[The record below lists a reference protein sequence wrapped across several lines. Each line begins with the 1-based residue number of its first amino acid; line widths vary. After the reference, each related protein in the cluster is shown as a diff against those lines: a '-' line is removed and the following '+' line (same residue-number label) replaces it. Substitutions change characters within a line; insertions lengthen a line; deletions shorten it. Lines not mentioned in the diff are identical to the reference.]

1 MSEHAEQC
9 ERAVFSWSW
18 CGNCAMSAI
27 SYILDV
33 LHDRI
38 PNGSTVF
45 TTSERDE
52 WCGQCGERHADAR
65 LAITGGG

>member
-1 MSEHAEQC
+1 MSEHFATTDEHV
-9 ERAVFSWSW
+9 EFSWSW
-18 CGNCAMSAI
+18 CSECAMSAI

-38 PNGSTVF
+38 PAGSIEF
-45 TTSERDE
+45 TTHGRFS

-65 LAITGGG
+65 LAITG